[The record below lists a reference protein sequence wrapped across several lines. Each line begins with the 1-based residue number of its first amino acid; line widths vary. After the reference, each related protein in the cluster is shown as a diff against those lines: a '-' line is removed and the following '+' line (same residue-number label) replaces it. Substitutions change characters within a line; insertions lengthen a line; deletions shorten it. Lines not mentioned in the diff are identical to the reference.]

1 MATHTP
7 LSAPITLE
15 PVQVDAGL
23 EEQER
28 AQAERFTPLSFL
40 RFALTLILVWAL
52 VCWVLRSLMQP

>member
-15 PVQVDAGL
+15 PAQVEAE